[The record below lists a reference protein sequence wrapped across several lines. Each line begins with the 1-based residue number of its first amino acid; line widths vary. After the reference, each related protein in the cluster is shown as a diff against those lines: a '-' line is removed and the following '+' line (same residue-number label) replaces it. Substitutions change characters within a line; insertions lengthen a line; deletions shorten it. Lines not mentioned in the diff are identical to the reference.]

1 MNETPIERLLTSGL
15 KVFAER
21 GFREATVRDIC
32 ALAGTNISSIRY
44 YFSSKEMLYREV
56 LAYSFREAD
65 RKYPQLAFSDES
77 LPPND
82 RLKIFIRNLLM
93 RLLDESDLGFHAR
106 LMAREIAEPT
116 EALHVII
123 DTVMKPRFMILR
135 ELIPQLV
142 GETLDQTD
150 IDRVIHCII
159 GQCLVF
165 RHSKPMIERLC
176 PEVISSPE
184 AIDRTADMIIRFSL
198 GGLRALDSSK
208 GGLP

>member
-1 MNETPIERLLTSGL
+1 MLHDLNETPIDRLLTSGL

-21 GFREATVRDIC
+21 GFRDATVRDIC

-77 LPPND
+77 
-82 RLKIFIRNLLM
+82 
-93 RLLDESDLGFHAR
+93 DLGFHAR

-116 EALHVII
+116 EALHFII

-198 GGLRALDSSK
+198 GGLRALDSST

>member
-1 MNETPIERLLTSGL
+1 MDDKPIERLLTAGL
-15 KVFAER
+15 VVFAER

-32 ALAGTNISSIRY
+32 ARAGTNISAIRY
-44 YFSSKEMLYREV
+44 YFTSKEMLYREV

-65 RKYPQLAFSDES
+65 RKYPQAAFS
-77 LPPND
+77 
-82 RLKIFIRNLLM
+82 
-93 RLLDESDLGFHAR
+93 DESDLGFHAR

-116 EALHVII
+116 EALHFII
-123 DTVMKPRFMILR
+123 DTVMKPRFLILR

-142 GETLDQTD
+142 GDTLDHTD

-165 RHSKPMIERLC
+165 RHSKPMIERRC
-176 PEVISSPE
+176 PEVISSPD

-198 GGLRALDSSK
+198 GGLRALDPSPGS
-208 GGLP
+208 LL